1 MAALPI
7 VTNALEDSQRILE
20 LQVDHGPA
28 PLPVANWTKSFWI
41 NAPGAN
47 PLAAEGS
54 EGPLTQDA
62 DVCILGSGLTGVSA
76 AYHLGKELEGQ
87 EDVEK
92 LKVVILDARDFCK
105 IVVPTPQRSAL
116 NASVGAGATGGVL
129 ALYLEGVISIIG

>member
-1 MAALPI
+1 MVI
-7 VTNALEDSQRILE
+7 NALDDSQRVLE

-28 PLPVANWTKSFWI
+28 PLPVANWTRSFWI

-54 EGPLTQDA
+54 NGPLTQDA

-87 EDVEK
+87 EYAEK
-92 LKVVILDARDFCK
+92 LNVVILDARDFCK
-105 IVVPTPQRSAL
+105 LAGSMSQRNAL
-116 NASVGAGATGGVL
+116 NECTRM
-129 ALYLEGVISIIG
+129 